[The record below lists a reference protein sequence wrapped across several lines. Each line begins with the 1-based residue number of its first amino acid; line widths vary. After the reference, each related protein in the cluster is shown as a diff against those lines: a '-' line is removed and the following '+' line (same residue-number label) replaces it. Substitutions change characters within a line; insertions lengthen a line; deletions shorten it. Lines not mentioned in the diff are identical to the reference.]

1 MGGVRKDFLFYE
13 KNVETKKRA
22 VSWRGKNNSRTYMV
36 PGTYLIPGTRR
47 ALCCCDIIF
56 LLLGSDK
63 NLLPS
68 ERPDSTCPPEKSTE
82 FLWRAGDYKSGDS
95 RSVRLPLTTDILVHN
110 LKKDFLKPV
119 LYSRLTFLL
128 ENYLEFLLM

>member
-1 MGGVRKDFLFYE
+1 VDPIL
-13 KNVETKKRA
+13 
-22 VSWRGKNNSRTYMV
+22 
-36 PGTYLIPGTRR
+36 L
-47 ALCCCDIIF
+47 D

-95 RSVRLPLTTDILVHN
+95 RSVGLPLTDILVHN

-119 LYSRLTFLL
+119 LYSHLTFLL